1 MRPFYRQGQ
10 EDPPQCAIVSFTMIR
25 SSTVLASM
33 IALLVPLMAIASQ
46 DEPKPERTI
55 STRVQMTLGG
65 PREEVEMPVFTVPVN
80 PLRLPAS
87 EVDLPDNDLVLGI
100 VAGGKAVA
108 YPVRYL
114 ALSEV
119 VDDQIGDL
127 PIAPTW

>member
-1 MRPFYRQGQ
+1 
-10 EDPPQCAIVSFTMIR
+10 MIR

-46 DEPKPERTI
+46 DEPKPDRTI

-127 PIAPTW
+127 PVAPTW